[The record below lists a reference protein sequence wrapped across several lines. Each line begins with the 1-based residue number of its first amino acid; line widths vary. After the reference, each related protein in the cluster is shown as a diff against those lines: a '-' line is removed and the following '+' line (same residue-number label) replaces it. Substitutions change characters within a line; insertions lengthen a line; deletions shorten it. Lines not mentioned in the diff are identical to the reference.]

1 MYNFDKLL
9 DETVRRMARQNL
21 QELLNMCV
29 SNDVSQLPKSLQIK
43 IQNNFARLHN
53 ICPDMTQDEYTA
65 YVLDKIHNHDPNTLL
80 LYMKST
86 SRQNIYELL
95 QMKLLSRCLGVKL
108 EKNFNHSLKFTNTKS
123 FDGLSSDGRIVCQC
137 KYIQDAGGAQDNQL
151 NDLIAFNQPSDYE
164 NYLVISGT
172 YGITKMLNYL
182 RHNKLHK
189 GVHLVTMSKTI
200 CIYDCD
206 DSQPY
211 VESEL
216 VSTQHYSTN
225 AELLHNIDAQVFQ
238 HDRVIE
244 PFVGNYDLL
253 NLVGVKAW
261 KCYDIVPKPF
271 MNFECKDTLLHDV
284 FSEHSHTKCTVITNA
299 DEQQVSVITNPPYLA
314 KNKMKSKTYKHLMTK
329 DVHDLY
335 QIFIKQIINHPVK
348 QGLVILP
355 VNFVIGKESQQLRE
369 EFRQIYVMKVLN
381 IFEKQMFEHTT
392 QSVVSI
398 WFTRGSDECQASD
411 SPIATLF
418 TQSAVININPSL
430 LNESIKQHF
439 NTHGPVIFKRYTS
452 NTSSCQ
458 TGELEHHLTHIRINL
473 IDPNMKAVY
482 DECPRV
488 NKLSDRSYMNVCV
501 DIVWNDEYDMKLIQ
515 SFNHYLQT
523 YRDQT
528 YSLSLSSYREFSR
541 KRLSFEEATR
551 ILQYAYEQLLTHG

>member
-1 MYNFDKLL
+1 
-9 DETVRRMARQNL
+9 
-21 QELLNMCV
+21 
-29 SNDVSQLPKSLQIK
+29 
-43 IQNNFARLHN
+43 
-53 ICPDMTQDEYTA
+53 
-65 YVLDKIHNHDPNTLL
+65 
-80 LYMKST
+80 
-86 SRQNIYELL
+86 
-95 QMKLLSRCLGVKL
+95 MKLLSRCLGVKL
-108 EKNFNHSLKFTNTKS
+108 EKNYSHFLKFTNTKS
-123 FDGLSSDGRIVCQC
+123 FDGVSSDGRIVCQC

-151 NDLIAFNQPSDYE
+151 NDLIAFNQSSTYE

-172 YGITKMLNYL
+172 YGIAKMLNYL

-189 GVHLVTMSKTI
+189 GVHLVTMGKTV

-206 DSQPY
+206 SGQPY

-284 FSEHSHTKCTVITNA
+284 FSEHAHTNSIA
-299 DEQQVSVITNPPYLA
+299 VITNPPYLV
-314 KNKMKSKTYKHLMTK
+314 KNKMKSKTYKQLMTK

-348 QGLVILP
+348 QGFIILP

-398 WFTRGSDECQASD
+398 WFTRRSDKCQVSNQ
-411 SPIATLF
+411 PITTLF
-418 TQSAVININPSL
+418 TQSAIININPSL
-430 LNESIKQHF
+430 LDESIKQHF
-439 NTHGPVIFKRYTS
+439 NIHGPAIFKHYTS
-452 NTSSCQ
+452 NTSCHQ
-458 TGELEHHLTHIRINL
+458 TKELDHRLTHIRINL

-482 DECPRV
+482 DECPKV

-501 DIVWNDEYDMKLIQ
+501 DDVWNNEYDMKLIQ
-515 SFNHYLQT
+515 SFNHHLQT

-528 YSLSLSSYREFSR
+528 YSLFLSSYREFSR

-551 ILQYAYEQLLTHG
+551 ILQYAYEQLLTYEQSIRQKDE